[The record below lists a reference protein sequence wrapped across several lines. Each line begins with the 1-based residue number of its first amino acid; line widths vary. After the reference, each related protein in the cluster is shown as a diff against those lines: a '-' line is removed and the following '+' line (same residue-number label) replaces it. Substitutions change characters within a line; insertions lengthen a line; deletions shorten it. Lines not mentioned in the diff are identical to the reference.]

1 MSDFLRYSLM
11 RITPTQEEIAER
23 IRDCRAVLGNNVNG
37 APLCQ
42 GEALDTAEDFAAR
55 YAACM
60 ECHQAVSNARG
71 LVGHADSDLK
81 RAFAHIDGVLDGCTA
96 TLGAN
101 VDEVPPP
108 ASEKT

>member
-11 RITPTQEEIAER
+11 RTPPTREEVAEK
-23 IRDCRAVLGNNVNG
+23 IRDCRAVLGGSVNG

-42 GEALDTAEDFAAR
+42 GEALDTAEDFADR

-71 LVGHADSDLK
+71 LVGHADSNLK

-96 TLGAN
+96 TLGAH
-101 VDEVPPP
+101 VDKVPPP
-108 ASEKT
+108 DSGKK